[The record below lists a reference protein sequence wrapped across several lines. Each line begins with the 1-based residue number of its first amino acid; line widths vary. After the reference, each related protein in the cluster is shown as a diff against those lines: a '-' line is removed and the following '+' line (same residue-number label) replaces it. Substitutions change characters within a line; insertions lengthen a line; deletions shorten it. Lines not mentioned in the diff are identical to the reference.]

1 MILVNWKTDGF
12 EVAKG
17 VSEAHQDKLYDDCF
31 AHFQI
36 LIVQPAIR
44 VVGGVNLSLPTGI
57 IIDFKLCCLCENC
70 IKHKCVINE
79 KCIVKP

>member
-1 MILVNWKTDGF
+1 MIIESKSILLMILVNWKTDGF

-44 VVGGVNLSLPTGI
+44 VVGGVNLSLSLP
-57 IIDFKLCCLCENC
+57 E
-70 IKHKCVINE
+70 
-79 KCIVKP
+79 